1 MLKSMWH
8 TFYMRSLFCVSMV
21 SVFCSVESM
30 LSIHE
35 FAVQNNIESYS
46 FVSLN
51 MFLLFNIATIS
62 IIIVLYFLLRGKIK
76 SRNYAEAEEVVR
88 LRETKRS
95 IDEIGLS
102 MDDIKSISCYKN
114 EIKRLS
120 QENAN
125 LLNRVQRSSK
135 RGKNDKP
142 SSWNIALG
150 HICEYWCHCILELEK
165 KVDDKSYFMSFK
177 RTKKQYYY
185 EISQYYESK
194 EMPPLD
200 TALEVS
206 YHRFPALWRHNQGEP
221 GTKTKRDA
229 SSSRSGL
236 NPTHD
241 TESVR
246 DNSK

>member
-125 LLNRVQRSSK
+125 LLNRVEAMERKPCPVISSLEYPSRRK
-135 RGKNDKP
+135 AALMVFSDIGRERVRTLGK
-142 SSWNIALG
+142 
-150 HICEYWCHCILELEK
+150 
-165 KVDDKSYFMSFK
+165 
-177 RTKKQYYY
+177 T
-185 EISQYYESK
+185 
-194 EMPPLD
+194 
-200 TALEVS
+200 
-206 YHRFPALWRHNQGEP
+206 
-221 GTKTKRDA
+221 
-229 SSSRSGL
+229 
-236 NPTHD
+236 
-241 TESVR
+241 
-246 DNSK
+246 